1 MLIIG
6 LTGGIGSG
14 KSTVARY
21 FAELGVP
28 IVDADVVARELVAPG
43 SPALRE
49 IRAEFGDEVLRA
61 DGGLDRARLREL
73 VFADAVRRRAL
84 EAILHPRVYAEMARR
99 IAALAA
105 PYCIA
110 VVPLLLETG
119 RRDFVDRVLVV
130 DAAEDVQRARAQ
142 RRDGATAESV
152 QAVMQSQLERSA
164 RRRAADDV
172 IENHAD
178 LAALRQHVEAL
189 HRRYLAL
196 AAAAAES

>member
-49 IRAEFGDEVLRA
+49 IRAEFGDEVLNT
-61 DGGLDRARLREL
+61 DGGLDRGRLREL
-73 VFADAVRRRAL
+73 VFADADRRRAL

-99 IAALAA
+99 VAALDT

-142 RRDGATAESV
+142 RRDGATAEGV

-172 IENHAD
+172 IENDAD
-178 LAALRQHVEAL
+178 LAALRHYVEAL

>member
-49 IRAEFGDEVLRA
+49 IGAEFGDEVLNT
-61 DGGLDRARLREL
+61 DGGLDRGRLREL
-73 VFADAVRRRAL
+73 VFADADRRRAL

-99 IAALAA
+99 IAAFDA

-119 RRDFVDRVLVV
+119 RRDYVDRVLVV
-130 DAAEDVQRARAQ
+130 DAAEDVQRTRAQ
-142 RRDGATAESV
+142 RRDGATAEGV

-172 IENHAD
+172 IENDAD
-178 LAALRQHVEAL
+178 LAALRHHVEAL